1 MNKKQIVLAVYC
13 VISKR
18 LKSVAE
24 GILLLFAFAG
34 IGIILFFPFVGGWI
48 LLNIFHRIDIAVP
61 FAWYSML
68 IWLGL
73 AISHL
78 ILTVIYSSK
87 RLYDDVRMEI
97 GHDRQTHA

>member
-24 GILLLFAFAG
+24 EILLFFAFAG
-34 IGIILFFPFVGGWI
+34 IGIVLFFPFVGGWI
-48 LLNIFHRIDIAVP
+48 LLNVFHRIDIAVP
-61 FAWYSML
+61 FAWYGML

-73 AISHL
+73 ATSNL
-78 ILTVIYSSK
+78 ILAIGSSLK
-87 RLYDDVRMEI
+87 RLYNDVKAEMERA
-97 GHDRQTHA
+97 G